1 MGSNIRNSPS
11 YSTLK
16 KKILSFI
23 RPLSNDVFNVS
34 HPKRLIFLT
43 RLCVGLSHL
52 REHKF
57 KHSFLNTINP
67 ICVCGLDV
75 QTLNHFFLYC
85 PRFTNERQNLLL
97 NIERIIPEVFR
108 KTDTSITSILLCGDP
123 SFSAE
128 PNTNILSLSTDYILS
143 TKRFESAQFVT

>member
-67 ICVCGLDV
+67 MSKRWITSFSTAQDSLMKDKTFCLILKESSPKFLEKPTLVLHQYFFVAIQVFQLNLTPTYSAYQLITYYRQKGL
-75 QTLNHFFLYC
+75 
-85 PRFTNERQNLLL
+85 NLL
-97 NIERIIPEVFR
+97 N
-108 KTDTSITSILLCGDP
+108 S
-123 SFSAE
+123 
-128 PNTNILSLSTDYILS
+128 
-143 TKRFESAQFVT
+143 